1 MSSTYTVTRD
11 QIISLALRKLGV
23 LEIGD
28 TPDANTVAN
37 AALSL
42 NLFIKQLSVE
52 GLKLWKN
59 TEIIIPLTTNQT
71 TYVLGGTTSTLMYDS
86 LAPTVAIT
94 DKPLKVIQGFYRSTE
109 TTIYID
115 TPVMIIS
122 KHRVQHIRI

>member
-42 NLFIKQLSVE
+42 NLFIKQ
-52 GLKLWKN
+52 
-59 TEIIIPLTTNQT
+59 P
-71 TYVLGGTTSTLMYDS
+71 M
-86 LAPTVAIT
+86 AAAAARVAQNPNKAI
-94 DKPLKVIQGFYRSTE
+94 LFYLN
-109 TTIYID
+109 
-115 TPVMIIS
+115 
-122 KHRVQHIRI
+122 

>member
-71 TYVLGGTTSTLMYDS
+71 T
-86 LAPTVAIT
+86 
-94 DKPLKVIQGFYRSTE
+94 
-109 TTIYID
+109 
-115 TPVMIIS
+115 
-122 KHRVQHIRI
+122 